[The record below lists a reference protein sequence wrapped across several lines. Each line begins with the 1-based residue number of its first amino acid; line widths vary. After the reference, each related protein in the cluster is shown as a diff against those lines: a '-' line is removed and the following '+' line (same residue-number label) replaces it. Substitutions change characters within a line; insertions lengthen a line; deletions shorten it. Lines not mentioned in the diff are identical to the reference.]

1 MKKILLL
8 LVVFCAAQFASAQ
21 FLQVESCTV
30 RKEKRCIVYFL
41 RSEYIDQ
48 YYSTIKLSNGDKL
61 VVHANPNSKRWYWE
75 ATPAGGWSRYCDCNL
90 SASTKYAKGT
100 LVYKYPRTSE
110 SSCAKYEL
118 ATMKKIGTYVIKSCR
133 VREINVEMN
142 AQADYSQKSFYVFM
156 VGGKSSASGS
166 YRAHGGP
173 KTVVNV
179 VFTNG
184 MTASIV
190 AADDPIWLEAKP
202 GQKVEHY
209 KVKEANIYKLL
220 F

>member
-8 LVVFCAAQFASAQ
+8 LIVFCAAQFASAQ
-21 FLQVESCTV
+21 FLQVESCSTRLGKHRV
-30 RKEKRCIVYFL
+30 EHMFKKD
-41 RSEYIDQ
+41 EYYDR
-48 YYSTIKLSNGDKL
+48 YYSTVRLSNGDVLSIVTDAYSPKWWWHFAEL
-61 VVHANPNSKRWYWE
+61 GKSSIKCE
-75 ATPAGGWSRYCDCNL
+75 CNL
-90 SASTKYAKGT
+90 DPKVNYPKGT
-100 LVYKYPRTSE
+100 LVYKYQYGNTVG
-110 SSCAKYEL
+110 YEL
-118 ATMKKIGTYVIKSCR
+118 VTMKKIGVYTIKSCK

-166 YRAHGGP
+166 YRAHGGL

-179 VFTNG
+179 IFTNG
-184 MTASIV
+184 QTASIV

-209 KVKEANIYKLL
+209 RVRDVNIYKLV